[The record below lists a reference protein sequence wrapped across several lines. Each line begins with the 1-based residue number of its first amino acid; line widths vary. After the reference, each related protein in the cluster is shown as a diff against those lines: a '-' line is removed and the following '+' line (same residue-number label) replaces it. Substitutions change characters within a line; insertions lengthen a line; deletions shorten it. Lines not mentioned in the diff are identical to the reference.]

1 MLLRSGRAREIRAEE
16 AEAGAGPGGVGQDLV
31 LEELGGD
38 HDRRDQ
44 QPLQNHGHSY
54 RPQNRPAAS
63 DTRSFSTI
71 LEFRYYDRNHFNGC
85 CLCYIISVNI
95 LCL

>member
-1 MLLRSGRAREIRAEE
+1 ME

-44 QPLQNHGHSY
+44 QPLPCDEKSS
-54 RPQNRPAAS
+54 AS
-63 DTRSFSTI
+63 RMIVKNPMRLLLLLLKRWRFS
-71 LEFRYYDRNHFNGC
+71 
-85 CLCYIISVNI
+85 
-95 LCL
+95 

>member
-1 MLLRSGRAREIRAEE
+1 MRGAAALEAAPAAALHCKRTRIEKQPRGGCRAE

-44 QPLQNHGHSY
+44 QPLPRNEKSS
-54 RPQNRPAAS
+54 AS
-63 DTRSFSTI
+63 RMIVKNLMRLLLLILKRWRFS
-71 LEFRYYDRNHFNGC
+71 
-85 CLCYIISVNI
+85 
-95 LCL
+95 

>member
-44 QPLQNHGHSY
+44 QPLPRNEKSS
-54 RPQNRPAAS
+54 AS
-63 DTRSFSTI
+63 RMIVKNLMRLLLLILKRWRFS
-71 LEFRYYDRNHFNGC
+71 
-85 CLCYIISVNI
+85 
-95 LCL
+95 